1 VDSEEYLAIPYILTM
16 ESVERPDGEWVRRA
30 SYPELPGAVAEAFS
44 PLDAIEQLEVLR
56 RQLILERLQRGESV
70 PVPRPPLRSATPALS
85 QERREFARWL
95 VQQNR
100 LSETDAPP
108 DA

>member
-1 VDSEEYLAIPYILTM
+1 MDPEEYLAIPYILTM

-44 PLDAIEQLEVLR
+44 PLDAIEQLDQLR
-56 RQLILERLQRGESV
+56 RSLILGLIQRGESV
-70 PVPRPPLRSATPALS
+70 PVPRPPLRTASPALS

-100 LSETDAPP
+100 ISEVDPS
-108 DA
+108 